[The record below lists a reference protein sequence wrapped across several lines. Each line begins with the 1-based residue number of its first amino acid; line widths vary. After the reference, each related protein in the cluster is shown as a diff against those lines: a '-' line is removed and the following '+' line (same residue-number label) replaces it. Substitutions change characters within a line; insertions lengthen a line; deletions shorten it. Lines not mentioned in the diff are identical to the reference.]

1 MTINNKLSDIRI
13 IGSALEIHCIEEL
26 TREDGGI
33 QTIGNWRTTL
43 TGGQDNTAQLA
54 EVSKHCS
61 ESDLEQIM
69 ATLAIVPEV
78 QEVLDAVEA
87 SSSQE

>member
-26 TREDGGI
+26 TREDGTT

-61 ESDLEQIM
+61 ESELAQVI
-69 ATLAIVPEV
+69 ATLTIVPEG
-78 QEVLDAVEA
+78 QEALDAVEA
-87 SSSQE
+87 DSSQE